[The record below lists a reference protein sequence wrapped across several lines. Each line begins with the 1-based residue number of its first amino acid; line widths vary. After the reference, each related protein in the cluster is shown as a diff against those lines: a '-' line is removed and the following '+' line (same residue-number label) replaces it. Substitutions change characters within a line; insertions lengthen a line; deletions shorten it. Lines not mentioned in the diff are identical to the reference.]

1 MALLTGVIHVASGIT
16 VTASCPFCSF
26 VSIYF
31 PNQPM
36 TRGFSVDG
44 SSTNP
49 GLFIHYVS
57 YEIGLL
63 GSIAGNN
70 YLLLTCAGMGGPD
83 SCAQRQC
90 GESELL
96 L

>member
-1 MALLTGVIHVASGIT
+1 MALLIGVIHVVSGIT
-16 VTASCPFCSF
+16 VTASGPFYSF

-31 PNQPM
+31 PKQPV
-36 TRGFSVDG
+36 TRSFSVDG
-44 SSTNP
+44 SSPSP
-49 GLFIHYVS
+49 GLFIHYES
-57 YEIGLL
+57 YEIRLL
-63 GSIAGNN
+63 GSIAGNK
-70 YLLLTCAGMGGPD
+70 YLLLTCAGMGGSD